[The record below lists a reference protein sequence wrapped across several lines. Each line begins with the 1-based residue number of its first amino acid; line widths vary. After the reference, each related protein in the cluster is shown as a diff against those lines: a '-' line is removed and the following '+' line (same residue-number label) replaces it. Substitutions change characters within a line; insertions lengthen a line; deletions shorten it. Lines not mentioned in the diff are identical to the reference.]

1 MFAKIISVALRAYIR
16 TWTGSPVYIDIQS
29 LQVSLLAGR
38 IFFGRVR
45 YHGSNETIQIVS
57 GHITWR
63 YWLRKVRHCH
73 GDKTKLSK
81 TNEFPSR
88 IKVKLNG
95 LEWFVYNRSP
105 AYDAIWTQMEDSVSS
120 NQEQASG
127 TGLGIG
133 GKCPE
138 SNLESFPH
146 SISTQNQSST
156 QEKQPTFSV
165 RPNDDLDRGTSD
177 HPAELQMDSLF
188 LRVLPIRIDCH
199 RGGIV
204 MGNNNTPTILVA
216 KFRDA
221 DGTID
226 AIPVPSYL
234 NLDAHFMVLT
244 YCCSLGGLITT
255 NKFSTYTLF
264 LPLSQ

>member
-73 GDKTKLSK
+73 GDKAKLSK

-105 AYDAIWTQMEDSVSS
+105 AYDAIWTQMEDSVSRD
-120 NQEQASG
+120 QCQPPPGA
-127 TGLGIG
+127 GLGID
-133 GKCPE
+133 GKCPK
-138 SNLESFPH
+138 SGLESFPDAGG
-146 SISTQNQSST
+146 SMPSQYYT

-165 RPNDDLDRGTSD
+165 GPDEHLVPSDDLDRGID
-177 HPAELQMDSLF
+177 RQAEFQMDSLF

-199 RGGIV
+199 KGGVV

-226 AIPVPSYL
+226 ATPV
-234 NLDAHFMVLT
+234 
-244 YCCSLGGLITT
+244 
-255 NKFSTYTLF
+255 
-264 LPLSQ
+264 LSS